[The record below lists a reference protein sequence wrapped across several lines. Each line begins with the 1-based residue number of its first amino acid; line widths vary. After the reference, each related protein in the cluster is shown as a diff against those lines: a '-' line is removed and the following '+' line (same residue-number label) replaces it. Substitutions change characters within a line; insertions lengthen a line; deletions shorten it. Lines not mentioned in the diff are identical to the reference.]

1 MVLQGAPPDLY
12 RSVGTDNTDLNTGK
26 TVEIVG
32 TTATFSAS
40 MPNKIG
46 VGDVLQYGSTNLA
59 FISGRTSDQVY
70 TVQSSTGGT
79 PVATGAGT
87 AVSVFRA
94 YTSLYNWETQDEN
107 DAIADGVENFDT
119 SKTLVVNDTV
129 MQVAAY
135 ADGPDTGASEVK
147 ITTAWVTGAANY
159 IRIFTPVSSSEVG
172 VSQRHTG
179 VAGTGYVWR
188 PTLAVAGH
196 HEILEINANYVRLE
210 GLEIDGSGVT
220 DVDNFYGIY
229 ITGGSAASDIR
240 IENSIIHD
248 LTNRNVATT
257 FTRIVHGIVA
267 DGNHELR
274 KVANTIVYG
283 IHNTNPPCQ
292 DS

>member
-1 MVLQGAPPDLY
+1 MTVIFVSLSAAAQAQTTLY

-40 MPNKIG
+40 MPNEIG
-46 VGDVLQYGSTNLA
+46 VGDVLEYGTTNLA
-59 FISGRTSDQVY
+59 FISGRTSATLY

-87 AVSVFRA
+87 PVSVFRA
-94 YTSLYNWETQDEN
+94 YTSLYNWEAQDEN
-107 DAIADGVENFDT
+107 DTIADAVENFDT
-119 SKTLVVNDTV
+119 SKDLTAGGGTV

-135 ADGPDTGASEVK
+135 ADGPDTGANEVK
-147 ITTAWVTGAANY
+147 ITTAWVTAAANY
-159 IRIFTPVSSSEVG
+159 IRIFTPISSSQVG

-179 VAGTGYVWR
+179 IAGTGYVWR

-210 GLEIDGSGVT
+210 GLDIDGSGVT

-240 IENSIIHD
+240 IENSIHPRPD
-248 LTNRNVATT
+248 QPEHSNYVYADRSWNR
-257 FTRIVHGIVA
+257 FR
-267 DGNHELR
+267 R
-274 KVANTIVYG
+274 
-283 IHNTNPPCQ
+283 
-292 DS
+292 